1 MEGRDSLSRLAG
13 KRRRFLPNRRSPFHF
28 HFHIHPCH
36 IIPDPTSA
44 SGNDYLVENENENGR
59 MMSPMESERNPNTAV
74 V

>member
-13 KRRRFLPNRRSPFHF
+13 KRRRFLPNRHSPFHF
-28 HFHIHPCH
+28 HIHQCH

-44 SGNDYLVENENENGR
+44 SGYDYLVENENENGR
-59 MMSPMESERNPNTAV
+59 MMSPMESERNPNYTAV

>member
-13 KRRRFLPNRRSPFHF
+13 KRRRFLPNRHSPFHF

-36 IIPDPTSA
+36 IIPNPTPA
-44 SGNDYLVENENENGR
+44 SDLVENENENGR
-59 MMSPMESERNPNTAV
+59 MMSPMESERNPNYTAV